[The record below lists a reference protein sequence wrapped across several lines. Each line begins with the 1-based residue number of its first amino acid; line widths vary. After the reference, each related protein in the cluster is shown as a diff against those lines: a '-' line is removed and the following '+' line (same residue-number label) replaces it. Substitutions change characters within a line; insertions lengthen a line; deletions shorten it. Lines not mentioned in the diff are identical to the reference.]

1 MGDYD
6 LNGTHV
12 ASAVA
17 MCLFILLLK
26 TTLDPKRSLRQ
37 ALFLPPGRSR
47 WHRLYWRLSPLL
59 FVAMAALAAV
69 SYLPPAGDAAG
80 WLRLVSLGLLV
91 PLMALAAA
99 AESETGA

>member
-1 MGDYD
+1 MGEYD

-12 ASAVA
+12 ASMVA

-26 TTLDPKRSLRQ
+26 TILDPKWSLRQ
-37 ALFLPPGRSR
+37 ARFLPPDRSR

-59 FVAMAALAAV
+59 WGTMAGLAAI
-69 SYLPPAGDAAG
+69 SYLPTTGEAAG
-80 WLRLVSLGLLV
+80 WLRLVSLGFLV